1 MYIRLAR
8 RLLIGGL
15 LALSAMIAVGAAS
28 WACVPGGGSSAS
40 GRKLAV
46 DPVEAIPG
54 ESVTVA
60 TSLSA
65 GAPPVEVRLN
75 SAQGTLLAV
84 LEAGAGGPVRATFNV
99 PPETPPGRHALIAV
113 QQGARWEPVLLAV
126 AGPDGVVPDREL
138 SDTGV
143 NNDKQPWGLGVVGL
157 GAVVVVAM
165 AVTVSFRRR
174 ARARSTAPALED
186 SAAQD
191 SVQHP
196 TPAP

>member
-1 MYIRLAR
+1 MYIRLAK
-8 RLLIGGL
+8 RLFIGGL
-15 LALSAMIAVGAAS
+15 LTLSAMIAVGAAS

-46 DPVEAIPG
+46 DPAEVMPG

-75 SAQGTLLAV
+75 SAKGTLLTV
-84 LEAGAGGPVRATFNV
+84 LEAGAGGPVQATFNV
-99 PPETPPGRHALIAV
+99 PPETPPGRHALIAL

-138 SDTGV
+138 SDAGV
-143 NNDKQPWGLGVVGL
+143 NDDNQPWGPGLVGL
-157 GAVVVVAM
+157 AAVVVIAA
-165 AVTVSFRRR
+165 AVTVSRRR
-174 ARARSTAPALED
+174 RSRARPPAPALED